1 MVAIANRFVRVIRD
15 QAAVAVRR
23 SPLRR
28 RDVLVEAEEVVRVVA
43 ALQLA
48 EAGPGGAGIGRADRR
63 LVLVAEEADVA
74 ACAVLAEGVGEA
86 GDPGVVGG
94 SLSP

>member
-48 EAGPGGAGIGRADRR
+48 EAGPGG
-63 LVLVAEEADVA
+63 
-74 ACAVLAEGVGEA
+74 
-86 GDPGVVGG
+86 PG
-94 SLSP
+94 

>member
-1 MVAIANRFVRVIRD
+1 MVAIANRFVRLIRG
-15 QAAVAVRR
+15 QADVAVRR

-28 RDVLVEAEEVVRVVA
+28 RDVVVEAEEVVRVVA

-48 EAGPGGAGIGRADRR
+48 EAGPGGAGIGRTDRR

-74 ACAVLAEGVGEA
+74 ACAVLAVAA
-86 GDPGVVGG
+86 GTASSALAPATT
-94 SLSP
+94 